1 MRRACL
7 AGVVLA
13 VLLSGCR
20 SYKASAVSGRV
31 TLDGKPLPN
40 ATVTFVPEANAP
52 GKDPLPSSIGTT
64 GEDGRYS
71 LVFDNDSKTE
81 GAVVGKH
88 KVIITTG
95 VQSSSTEGTRT
106 LHKQLP
112 ERYNRKSKLECE
124 VPPGGRS
131 DADFDLKSN

>member
-13 VLLSGCR
+13 LVVSGCR
-20 SYKASAVSGRV
+20 SYKATTVSGRV
-31 TLDGKPLPN
+31 TLDGKPLPD

-52 GKDPLPSSIGTT
+52 GKDPLPSSVGTT

-71 LVFDNDSKTE
+71 LVFDDGSKKE

-88 KVIITTG
+88 KVIITLG
-95 VQSSSTEGTRT
+95 VQGSPTEGTPAF
-106 LHKQLP
+106 HKQLP

-131 DADFDLKSN
+131 DADFDLKSH